1 MKSFIRNKMTA
12 IHSIILMCF
21 IILICPVN
29 VSAKSNIQIGL
40 EVDKSA
46 GICEYTIAGL
56 SDTQMG
62 TYLNLRVNRTDN
74 GLLAYEEQILLSK
87 DNCEGDTYEGMF
99 ETSEMKEFQKT
110 KYTVTAQIGSEV
122 VVASQF
128 CDFSDDEVKPSISPS
143 PLPSPSPSQKPSKP
157 VEWKFTVDKNTG
169 SKTRT
174 FEYAPVVNGGSSVD
188 AGKEAS
194 VYVWKKE
201 SGSTEAKAV
210 LVGEKQV
217 ISNKKL
223 IWKTDIS
230 KFEKGYGTYYVKLV
244 VSDGNKQETKEK
256 SHFIIQPSCTSFTTQ
271 VTNSLEANQSFGIY
285 LKGLQNPYGV
295 RKVTFEVYSGSK
307 RVHSF
312 SGKAQNDSKTYY
324 YGTVSMKDI
333 GYKLGSYTIKAIV
346 TDKKGNQKLVSGTT
360 KIDRR
365 AKKGTI
371 KVTNHSD
378 KTITCSLENAYI
390 PGKIKKVSYQ
400 VYRKADGTKKSRF
413 YKSTY
418 SSSKNIYTGTMKI
431 SNFQYKGVGTYQVNA
446 YGYTQWGTKV
456 LLNKATFKI
465 TSATAKVSGKSPS
478 AKNGTF
484 VMTVGKIDSKSGVSG
499 ALVKVWVSGEGK
511 DAHTYKAVKQSNG
524 TYKVTVNAANHDYH
538 FGKYHAK
545 VYVKMGNGIKVKAA
559 TGAYTF
565 KPENFVY
572 MKSSNVKN
580 CRKVYLYNPSKRG
593 TVTFE
598 VYSKTNGRDD
608 LAVYRSVKSG
618 SNYYSLIKLSELKH
632 AGTIVVRAKIGSKVV
647 RTYTFTMK
655 KSELAKNGWRY
666 ESYNGKTYKFYYENG
681 EKVKDLTGILGIKES
696 NDGNYNNFVVEVNRA
711 ACCVTVYAYDNVK
724 KSYCIPVKTC
734 TVSVGRDT
742 WSNKGPGGLN
752 EDTSYTPIGDFS
764 ISSNGTSVKYTM
776 KPMYEP
782 DGSICYARWASHVVG
797 NVYFHSIAVSSDSH
811 YALNPNNYNKLGSPA
826 SAGCIRMTVADA
838 KWFYDYVSKGTPVK
852 IVMGSTS
859 YPGPLGKAATI
870 KISSSIHYDPTDP
883 DVPLSTKEKDY
894 KAGKISGY
902 MTSSGKKVGY

>member
-1 MKSFIRNKMTA
+1 
-12 IHSIILMCF
+12 MCF

-271 VTNSLEANQSFGIY
+271 VTNSLEAKQSFGIY

-859 YPGPLGKAATI
+859 YPGTLGKAATI

>member
-12 IHSIILMCF
+12 IHSIIILMCF

-46 GICEYTIAGL
+46 GICEYTITGL
-56 SDTQMG
+56 DDTKMG

-74 GLLAYEEQILLSK
+74 GLLAYEEQILLGK
-87 DNCEGDTYEGMF
+87 DNCENDTYEGMF

-128 CDFSDDEVKPSISPS
+128 CDFSDEEVEPSIS
-143 PLPSPSPSQKPSKP
+143 PSPSPSQKPSKP

-169 SKTRT
+169 STTRT

-217 ISNKKL
+217 IGNKKL

-244 VSDGNKQETKEK
+244 LSNGSKLETKET

-271 VTNSLEANQSFGIY
+271 VTNTLEAKQSFGIY

-295 RKVTFEVYSGSK
+295 RKITFEVYSGSK

-333 GYKLGSYTIKAIV
+333 GYKLGSYTIKAVV
-346 TDKKGNQKLVSGTT
+346 TDKKGNQKLVSSTT

-378 KTITCSLENAYI
+378 KTITFSLKDAYI

-418 SSSKNIYTGTMKI
+418 SSSKNTYTGTMKI

-478 AKNGTF
+478 TKNGTF
-484 VMTVGKIDSKSGVSG
+484 VMTVGKINSKSGVSG
-499 ALVKVWVSGEGK
+499 VLVKVWVSGEGK
-511 DAHTYKAVKQSNG
+511 DAHTYKAAKQSNG

-545 VYVKMGNGIKVKAA
+545 VYVKMGNGIEVKAA

-580 CRKVYLYNPSKRG
+580 CRKVYLYNPSKSG

-608 LAVYRSVKSG
+608 LAIYRSVKSG

-681 EKVKDLTGILGIKES
+681 EKVKDLTDILGIKES

-883 DVPLSTKEKDY
+883 EVPNSTKEKDY
-894 KAGKISGY
+894 KVGKISGY
-902 MTSSGKKVGY
+902 MTSSGKRVGY